1 MVGVPLCLDYL
12 IMRKGRRAANFSI
25 WRWSVLLIVFLAFAW
40 RIIGLDR
47 QSLWRDEIDAIFF
60 SLQDLPQLLSMF
72 TAPGQNG
79 ALYFL
84 ALRPWFAL
92 VGTSEFALRFPS
104 LIASVLSIPLIWQ
117 VGRQLMPRSKKL
129 YNPPLLATLLLAA
142 NPYQLWYAQEGK
154 MYALVTLLTLLA
166 AWFWLRGIQ
175 RGGWQPWLSLL
186 VTTSLAIHAHLL
198 MVLLIPLFLVWF
210 LLAWPQSK
218 MHWVGFTL
226 FLGGLSL
233 PYIPLIW
240 WQWPMLT
247 ASEIRTALSFT
258 PLTTVLASVLMYQSH
273 SILPPTHFAW
283 LVPFFVLGLNG
294 LLIGVRTPSL
304 QPNRPWIRLPIW
316 RRHLLISAW
325 FMIPLLSIY
334 GLSLR
339 QPVFMPRYVIWIA
352 PALMMLMALGM
363 NVLWQNS
370 NRKLRPLLVLLLI
383 YLVGYW
389 GYIGWKEKTLDLKA
403 DLRGAVRYVSQRRHP
418 DELLILQIPHLE
430 LAYQYYAR
438 DQGPNPFQ
446 ESEAHLGWWR
456 GGPWTNDGLSDD
468 RARRIVDEE
477 MREKTAGASEIW
489 VLQSEAQLRDERDLM
504 GEWLNQNTTLI
515 EEVTFYG
522 TNVHLYRK

>member
-1 MVGVPLCLDYL
+1 
-12 IMRKGRRAANFSI
+12 MRKGRRSANVSI
-25 WRWSVLLIVFLAFAW
+25 RRWSVLWIVFLAFAW

-92 VGTSEFALRFPS
+92 VGSSEFALRFPS
-104 LIASVLSIPLIWQ
+104 LIASVLSIPLMWQ
-117 VGRQLMPRSKKL
+117 VGRKLMPGSNKL

-154 MYALVTLLTLLA
+154 MYALVTLMALLA
-166 AWFWLRGIQ
+166 AWFWLRGIE
-175 RGGWQPWLSLL
+175 RGGWQPWLGLL
-186 VTTSLAIHAHLL
+186 VTTSLAIHTHLL

-210 LLAWPQSK
+210 LLAWPQSRT
-218 MHWVGFTL
+218 HWVGFTL
-226 FLGGLSL
+226 FLAGLLL
-233 PYIPLIW
+233 PYIPLIG
-240 WQWPMLT
+240 WQWPLLMS
-247 ASEIRTALSFT
+247 AEIRTALKFV
-258 PLTTVLASVLMYQSH
+258 PLGAMLASVLMYQSH
-273 SILPPTHFAW
+273 SILPPTHFVW
-283 LVPFFVLGLNG
+283 LVPFFVLGLYG
-294 LLIGVRTPSL
+294 LLVGIRTPSL
-304 QPNRPWIRLPIW
+304 RLVCPSNRLPTW
-316 RRHLLISAW
+316 RRHLMIGAW
-325 FMIPLLSIY
+325 FIIPLLSIY
-334 GLSLR
+334 LISLR

-352 PALMMLMALGM
+352 PALMMLVALGM

-370 NRKLRPLLVLLLI
+370 HHKLRPLLVLLLI
-383 YLVGYW
+383 YMLGHW
-389 GYIGWKEKTLDLKA
+389 GYIGWQEKTLDLKT

-430 LAYQYYAR
+430 LAYRYYVGDR
-438 DQGPNPFQ
+438 GRNPFR
-446 ESEAHLGWWR
+446 ESEPYLGWWR
-456 GGPWTNDGLSDD
+456 AGPWTNNSLSDD
-468 RARRIVDEE
+468 GVRRTVDEE
-477 MREKTAGASEIW
+477 MREKIAGASQIW